1 MKQLLFT
8 IFLFSFVVFSNAQSS
23 EKQQYNKNVILKV
36 YIDADAKIFMD
47 GKIAN
52 EDKLKR
58 GLKRILRK
66 KGFVYY
72 SRSFKGSNTKA
83 KSAKILTLIADYKL
97 PVQFY
102 TDNNFSEAADW

>member
-1 MKQLLFT
+1 MKQLFFT

-23 EKQQYNKNVILKV
+23 KKQQYNKNVVLKV
-36 YIDADAKIFMD
+36 YIDADAKIFVN

-52 EDKLKR
+52 ENKLKKE
-58 GLKRILRK
+58 LKKTWRK

-72 SRSFKGSNTKA
+72 SRSFKGSETKA
-83 KSAKILTLIADYKL
+83 KSAKILTLIANSKL

-102 TDNNFSEAADW
+102 TDNSFSEAADW